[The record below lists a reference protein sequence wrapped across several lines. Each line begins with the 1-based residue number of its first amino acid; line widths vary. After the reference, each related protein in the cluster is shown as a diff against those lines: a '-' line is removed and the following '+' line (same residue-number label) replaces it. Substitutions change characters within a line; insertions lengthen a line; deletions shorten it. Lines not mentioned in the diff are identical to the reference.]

1 MEDCSGCPPGT
12 ARTDGKTCQDINECV
27 LEPGLC
33 RGGTCLNTE
42 GSFVCH
48 CPDGL
53 TLDTD
58 GQTFIR
64 SKSIF
69 SFPCPGR
76 TCIDRRLEPCYLEYM
91 TGMCLHSVL
100 GLFSRAT
107 CCCTLGQAWG
117 LSCARCPRPGS
128 PEHAGLC
135 GGSEVELENNLG
147 EV

>member
-1 MEDCSGCPPGT
+1 MYDQNQSL
-12 ARTDGKTCQDINECV
+12 V
-27 LEPGLC
+27 
-33 RGGTCLNTE
+33 
-42 GSFVCH
+42 
-48 CPDGL
+48 
-53 TLDTD
+53 
-58 GQTFIR
+58 
-64 SKSIF
+64 
-69 SFPCPGR
+69 FPVPGR
-76 TCIDRRLEPCYLEYM
+76 TCIDRRLEPCYLDYM

-135 GGSEVELENNLG
+135 GGSGSEVELETILR